1 MDFNRDGILAGNGQ
15 PVYSAGMTALFSGTR
30 EVRHVHDGVEI
41 FARTGGSGPPL
52 LLIHGFPQTHA
63 EWHKVAPALLQ
74 HYTCVMPDLR
84 GYGFSA
90 CPANTAGNGAYSK
103 RAMAADL
110 VSLMAV
116 LGYRSFAVVGHDRGG
131 RVAYRMALD
140 TPSVVSCLT
149 VLDIV
154 PTHAMWTDFT
164 VKLAMKTY
172 HWLFLA
178 QPDPLPEML
187 IEGNPVGYLD
197 HTLASWTASK
207 DLSAFDDAAL
217 AEYRLHYATPEHIH
231 ATCNDYRAGAT
242 IDLAIDTADVAAG
255 RKIGCPALALWGTSG
270 IPSETSGPLDTWRK
284 WCVNVEG
291 HGIASGHFI
300 PEENPQALLTHLV
313 PFLAAHAH

>member
-1 MDFNRDGILAGNGQ
+1 MH
-15 PVYSAGMTALFSGTR
+15 PLFPGTR
-30 EVRHVHDGVEI
+30 DFRHTHDGAEI
-41 FARTGGSGPPL
+41 FARVGGSGPPL

-63 EWHKVAPALLQ
+63 EWHKITPALMQ
-74 HYTCVMPDLR
+74 RFTCVLPDLR
-84 GYGFSA
+84 GYGFSS
-90 CPANTAGNGAYSK
+90 CPDNSPDNAPYSK

-110 VSLMAV
+110 VSLMAS
-116 LGYRSFAVVGHDRGG
+116 LGHQRFAVVGHDRGG

-140 TPSVVSCLT
+140 HPGAVTCLT

-178 QPDPLPEML
+178 QPQPLPEML
-187 IEGNPVGYLD
+187 IDKNPVGFLD
-197 HTLASWTASK
+197 YSLASWTAGK
-207 DLSAFDDAAL
+207 DLSAFDEAAL

-255 RKIGCPALALWGTSG
+255 RKITCPTLALWGTSG
-270 IPSETSGPLDTWRK
+270 IPSETAGPLQTWRK

-291 HGIASGHFI
+291 YGIASGHFI
-300 PEENPQALLTHLV
+300 PEENPDALLAALL
-313 PFLAAHAH
+313 PFLAAHGH